1 MRFSYTDS
9 WNYEFTEFTEFRI
22 LDLIFWKYEFTEFAG
37 RVVAGRVVAPPN
49 PTHYW
54 SWDFTIANMRSNEI

>member
-1 MRFSYTDS
+1 MRFNYTDS

-54 SWDFTIANMRSNEI
+54 QI

>member
-1 MRFSYTDS
+1 MRFNYTDS

-37 RVVAGRVVAPPN
+37 RVVAGS
-49 PTHYW
+49 TTKSY
-54 SWDFTIANMRSNEI
+54 SLLANMRSNEI